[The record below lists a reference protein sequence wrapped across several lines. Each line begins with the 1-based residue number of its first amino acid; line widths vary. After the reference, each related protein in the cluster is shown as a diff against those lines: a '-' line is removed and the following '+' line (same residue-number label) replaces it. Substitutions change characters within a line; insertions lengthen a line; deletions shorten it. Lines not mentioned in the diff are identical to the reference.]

1 MLYTG
6 KTKGA
11 VPMIKAMISVVL
23 SFLGG
28 MAGFFFGSG
37 LNQPVEMML
46 FGTMVIGVGC
56 IVYAI
61 DNKK

>member
-1 MLYTG
+1 
-6 KTKGA
+6 
-11 VPMIKAMISVVL
+11 MIKAMISVVL

-46 FGTMVIGVGC
+46 FGTMVVGVGC